1 MLRIF
6 LKNIIAVST
15 FDSIDLVQLTMIS
28 ITSFKIMEPGELE
41 CPWSAGGIDLCLVE
55 LSSSE
60 KLWLANQIV
69 LKLQTTREL
78 ANLYNLKMDSLRQYG
93 RHLRGH
99 KPMLKCG
106 GRPVAIDATGLEEL
120 SETLQVNPNMARELL
135 HAEINQKRLPT
146 VMRRFNYAVPAVTV
160 KELSRRS
167 LRRYETRL
175 EL

>member
-1 MLRIF
+1 MPRIF

-69 LKLQTTREL
+69 LKLQTTR
-78 ANLYNLKMDSLRQYG
+78 YPCY
-93 RHLRGH
+93 
-99 KPMLKCG
+99 
-106 GRPVAIDATGLEEL
+106 
-120 SETLQVNPNMARELL
+120 
-135 HAEINQKRLPT
+135 AEIYTLVNSPWPSDVGDISK
-146 VMRRFNYAVPAVTV
+146 
-160 KELSRRS
+160 
-167 LRRYETRL
+167 
-175 EL
+175 